1 MSYDASMIKELKHR
15 AARIRWLSLKTT
27 AEAGSGHPTSCCSAA
42 EILAALFF
50 RVMRYDPKNP
60 ASHANDR
67 LVMSKGHAAPALYAA
82 WCEAGFLEEKEL
94 FTLRKMG
101 SRIEGH
107 PMPSLPFVD
116 VATGSL
122 GQGLSVGLGIAIQQ
136 KNVVK
141 NGARTFVL
149 MGDGEVAEG
158 SVWEAF
164 ALADNLKTDNLI
176 GIIDVNRLGQS
187 RETMHGHDMR
197 TYARKVEAFGW
208 EAIVVEDGH
217 DIEQVLK
224 ALEQAVHV
232 TGKPVCVI
240 ARTLK
245 GGGLSQIADKDN
257 WHGKPIVAGQGL
269 EQALEDVNK
278 DLMKT
283 PPAPAI
289 AKPAE
294 IKGTIVTGPLKADVE
309 PAPYKKGEKAATRQ
323 AVGPALVN
331 LGKADER
338 IWAIDGDTQNSTY
351 SQKFGEKYPE
361 RFVECFIAEQN
372 MAGVAAGLAARG
384 LIPFATTFGAFLAR
398 AFDQIRMAALSGLK
412 VKFIGTHAGISI
424 GEDGPSQMALEDL
437 ATFATLPNG
446 AVFYPSDAVSAYHC
460 IVNLAR
466 HDGPGYVRLSR
477 PNSEVLYDANET
489 FPIGG
494 LKVIKKSD
502 SPALT
507 VVSSGVII
515 HEVLKAL
522 KSVPGAEKIQVVD
535 LYSIKPFPKDELG
548 KLVKASGGKVAV
560 FEEHAPEGGVG
571 AAVAL
576 NLTGQ
581 ISSFKHVAVT
591 SVPRSGTPEELLE
604 SFGLS
609 SGRIAETLK
618 SLVK

>member
-1 MSYDASMIKELKHR
+1 SLIKELKHR
-15 AARIRWLSLKTT
+15 AARIRLLSLKTT
-27 AEAGSGHPTSCCSAA
+27 AEAGSGHPTSCCSCA

-50 RVMRYDPKNP
+50 KVMRYDAKNP

-82 WCEAGFLEEKEL
+82 WCEAGYLEEKEL

-122 GQGLSVGLGIAIQQ
+122 GQGLAVGLGIAIQQ
-136 KNVVK
+136 KQVVR

-164 ALADNLKTDNLI
+164 SLADNLKTDNLI

-208 EAIVVEDGH
+208 EAIVVDDGH
-217 DIEQVLK
+217 DIEKVLK
-224 ALEQAVHV
+224 ALDQAVNV
-232 TGKPVCVI
+232 SGKPVCI
-240 ARTLK
+240 LARTLK
-245 GGGLSQIADKDN
+245 GGGLTQIADKDN
-257 WHGKPIVAGQGL
+257 WHGKPIIAGQGL
-269 EQALEDVNK
+269 EQALEDVYK
-278 DLMKT
+278 DIMKS

-294 IKGTIVTGPLKADVE
+294 VTAKIISGPLSSE
-309 PAPYKKGEKAATRQ
+309 IEQPPYKIGEKAATRQ

-331 LGKADER
+331 LGKVDER
-338 IWAIDGDTQNSTY
+338 IWVIDGDTQNSTY
-351 SQKFGEKYPE
+351 SQKFGEKFPE

-437 ATFATLPNG
+437 ASFATLPNG

-466 HDGPGYVRLSR
+466 HEGPGYVRLSR
-477 PNSEVLYDANET
+477 PNSEVIYDTNEK

-494 LKVIKKSD
+494 LKVVKKSD
-502 SPALT
+502 APVMT
-507 VVSSGVII
+507 VVTAGVIV

-522 KSVPGAEKIQVVD
+522 KTLSGAEKIQVID
-535 LYSIKPFPKDELG
+535 LYSLKPFPTDELS
-548 KLVKASGGKVAV
+548 KLVKASHGKVAV
-560 FEEHAPEGGVG
+560 FEEHSPEGGVG
-571 AAVAL
+571 AAVARHL
-576 NLTGQ
+576 AGQ
-581 ISSFKHVAVT
+581 ITQFKHVAVT

-609 SGRIAETLK
+609 AGRIAETLK
-618 SLVK
+618 ELIK

>member
-1 MSYDASMIKELKHR
+1 
-15 AARIRWLSLKTT
+15 
-27 AEAGSGHPTSCCSAA
+27 
-42 EILAALFF
+42 
-50 RVMRYDPKNP
+50 
-60 ASHANDR
+60 
-67 LVMSKGHAAPALYAA
+67 
-82 WCEAGFLEEKEL
+82 
-94 FTLRKMG
+94 
-101 SRIEGH
+101 
-107 PMPSLPFVD
+107 
-116 VATGSL
+116 
-122 GQGLSVGLGIAIQQ
+122 
-136 KNVVK
+136 
-141 NGARTFVL
+141 
-149 MGDGEVAEG
+149 
-158 SVWEAF
+158 
-164 ALADNLKTDNLI
+164 
-176 GIIDVNRLGQS
+176 
-187 RETMHGHDMR
+187 
-197 TYARKVEAFGW
+197 
-208 EAIVVEDGH
+208 
-217 DIEQVLK
+217 
-224 ALEQAVHV
+224 
-232 TGKPVCVI
+232 
-240 ARTLK
+240 
-245 GGGLSQIADKDN
+245 
-257 WHGKPIVAGQGL
+257 
-269 EQALEDVNK
+269 
-278 DLMKT
+278 
-283 PPAPAI
+283 
-289 AKPAE
+289 
-294 IKGTIVTGPLKADVE
+294 
-309 PAPYKKGEKAATRQ
+309 
-323 AVGPALVN
+323 
-331 LGKADER
+331 
-338 IWAIDGDTQNSTY
+338 
-351 SQKFGEKYPE
+351 
-361 RFVECFIAEQN
+361 

-477 PNSEVLYDANET
+477 PNSEVLYDAGEA

-507 VVSSGVII
+507 VVSSGVIV
-515 HEVLKAL
+515 HEILKAL
-522 KSVPGAEKIQVVD
+522 KNVPGADKIQVVD
-535 LYSIKPFPKDELG
+535 LYCIKPFPKDELG

-618 SLVK
+618 SLV

>member
-1 MSYDASMIKELKHR
+1 MSYDASLLKELKHR
-15 AARIRWLSLKTT
+15 AARIRELSLKTT
-27 AEAGSGHPTSCCSAA
+27 AEAGSGHPTSCCSCA
-42 EILAALFF
+42 EILSALFF
-50 RVMRYDPKNP
+50 KVMRYDPKNP

-122 GQGLSVGLGIAIQQ
+122 GQGLSVGLGIALQQ

-164 ALADNLKTDNLI
+164 ALADSIKTDNLI

-232 TGKPVCVI
+232 SGKPVCVI

-257 WHGKPIVAGQGL
+257 WHGKPIVSGQGL
-269 EQALEDVNK
+269 EQALEEVAQNI
-278 DLMKT
+278 MKT
-283 PPAPAI
+283 PPAPVI
-289 AKPAE
+289 ARPAE
-294 IKGTIVTGPLKADVE
+294 VAGKIVTGPISNQVE
-309 PAPYKKGEKAATRQ
+309 PAPYKIGEKAATRQ
-323 AVGPALVN
+323 AVGPALLN
-331 LGKADER
+331 LGRADER
-338 IWAIDGDTQNSTY
+338 IWVIDGDTQNSTY

-384 LIPFATTFGAFLAR
+384 LIPFAVTFGAFLAR

-437 ATFATLPNG
+437 ASFSTLPEG

-460 IVNLAR
+460 ILNLAR
-466 HDGPGYVRLSR
+466 HNGPGYVRLSR
-477 PNSEVLYDANET
+477 PNSEVIYDANEQ

-494 LKVIKKSD
+494 LKIAHKSAA
-502 SPALT
+502 PALT
-507 VVSSGVII
+507 VVTAGVIV

-522 KSVPGAEKIQVVD
+522 KNVPGAEKIQVVD
-535 LYSIKPFPKDELG
+535 LYSVKPFPTEELS
-548 KLVKASGGKVAV
+548 KLVKASDGKVAV
-560 FEEHAPEGGVG
+560 FEEHAPEGGIG
-571 AAVAL
+571 AAVARHL
-576 NLTGQ
+576 AGQ
-581 ISSFKHVAVT
+581 ISQFKHVAVT

-609 SGRIAETLK
+609 AKCIAETLTK
-618 SLVK
+618 LTR